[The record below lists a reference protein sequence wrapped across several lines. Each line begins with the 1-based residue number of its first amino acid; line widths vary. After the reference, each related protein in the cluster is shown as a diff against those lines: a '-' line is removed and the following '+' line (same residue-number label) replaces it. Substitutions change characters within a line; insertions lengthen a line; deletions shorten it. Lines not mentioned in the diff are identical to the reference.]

1 MIENL
6 VGGVSIPLVPL
17 LTINASTR
25 PTLAVG
31 IKNFSKW
38 DSKRDCFVVAITP
51 SRNDGK
57 ILLASFSKGGFKTQK
72 IQGKQM

>member
-1 MIENL
+1 MKQSQK
-6 VGGVSIPLVPL
+6 GFSISSGSL
-17 LTINASTR
+17 L
-25 PTLAVG
+25 P
-31 IKNFSKW
+31 KW

-72 IQGKQM
+72 IQGKQMLHL